1 MAKQVKQ
8 FRYYSD
14 NISDIENNSPTNIN
28 MSSLESG
35 EIFSGYMPISKIGI
49 QSIPG
54 TEFYLNDSTQPIII
68 GHTGIF
74 ELDLSDQI
82 EIIALKFDP
91 RSLQFINN
99 NINAYLI
106 IDMVCEGGNAL

>member
-8 FRYYSD
+8 FRFYSND
-14 NISDIENNSPTNIN
+14 LSEIEKNSPTNIN
-28 MSSLESG
+28 MESLVSG
-35 EIFSGYMPISKIGI
+35 DIFASYMPISKIGI

-54 TEFYLNDSTQPIII
+54 TEFYLNNSNDPIII

-82 EIIALKFDP
+82 EIIALRFDA
-91 RSLQFINN
+91 RSIQFISE

-106 IDMVCEGGNAL
+106 IDVVCEGGNIA

>member
-1 MAKQVKQ
+1 MAKRVKQ

-14 NISDIENNSPTNIN
+14 DISEIENNSPTNIN
-28 MSSLESG
+28 MQSLISG
-35 EIFSGYMPISKIGI
+35 EIFANYMPISKIGI

-54 TEFYLNDSTQPIII
+54 TEFYLNNSRDPIII

-74 ELDLSDQI
+74 ELDLDDEV
-82 EIIALKFDP
+82 EIIALKFDA
-91 RSLQFINN
+91 RSLQFISN

-106 IDMVCEGGNAL
+106 IDMVCEGGDIV